1 MPKTM
6 FDIIKKQ
13 NGETFAKAIRNY
25 DNGIFDIPNLDK
37 IVKYAGR
44 QAEPIMS
51 YLVSLKGV
59 SIEEMSVH
67 RNPIDLLDKA
77 GYKAWYVNDVDTP
90 EKSVED
96 CERDQNA
103 IAGYFRSAEAVE
115 HGYTGKH
122 PRTNVGN
129 SEHGELIC
137 TIYTNLGSAH
147 KQRFKD
153 YYIINAVKKEVDGDD
168 KLPEEQWHIKPS
180 DNPEREDEY
189 GTSVISIQIVKTGG
203 FISIKNRY
211 NHTVNCPDDT
221 FDNNPDKIIL
231 GLTNSLRKYFN
242 VEFNVSEKILPDN
255 YIFVGDRLV
264 QYNRE
269 LNNIYFGSNYYVKG
283 SEIIK
288 LKPESQ
294 IMLDFIVF
302 DMENK
307 TMFTP
312 NNNDGNTYKVLSEAF
327 SGKKIQR
334 KKDNDKIILST
345 EDGNRIVV
353 KNGNIIGLSLPNIKE
368 IPDDFMSY
376 PNSLEYIELPNVK
389 KIGNKVL
396 SFHNAIKSINFPK
409 VEEIGDSFLYV
420 NNCLETV
427 IMPCVKKI
435 GVCFLRDNRFVKS
448 IDMPDVEDLGN
459 CFLDRNEILTSVN
472 LPKVKRIGN
481 FFLEMNNSLKTLDL
495 PKVKKIGSV
504 FMSNNNT
511 LISLKIPNVKDIDNI
526 GDFLENNKS
535 LVYIE
540 MPEKFK
546 NLAENLLKRNKFK
559 KVTNKV
565 REKIRQTAISVFTD
579 IKQNSIEKTTR

>member
-1 MPKTM
+1 MVEINTLEVFKSL
-6 FDIIKKQ
+6 KKHR
-13 NGETFAKAIRNY
+13 GEHFAKAVRDNHIDDVPNIEHILEFATAEDIEKLAPVVRSVYKVSKKSNY
-25 DNGIFDIPNLDK
+25 ETTKKPIELLKEAGYEAFVVKNLKQQNSIKKYFRKDEELCTFRDPQRYKNYYMIHAVKFGADK
-37 IVKYAGR
+37 I
-44 QAEPIMS
+44 
-51 YLVSLKGV
+51 
-59 SIEEMSVH
+59 
-67 RNPIDLLDKA
+67 
-77 GYKAWYVNDVDTP
+77 
-90 EKSVED
+90 
-96 CERDQNA
+96 
-103 IAGYFRSAEAVE
+103 
-115 HGYTGKH
+115 
-122 PRTNVGN
+122 
-129 SEHGELIC
+129 
-137 TIYTNLGSAH
+137 
-147 KQRFKD
+147 
-153 YYIINAVKKEVDGDD
+153 
-168 KLPEEQWHIKPS
+168 KPAK
-180 DNPEREDEY
+180 NPERQDEY

-288 LKPESQ
+288 LKSESQ
-294 IMLDFIVF
+294 IMMDFIVF

-353 KNGNIIGLSLPNIKE
+353 KNGNIIGLSLPNIEE
-368 IPDDFMSY
+368 IPDGFMSY

-396 SFHNAIKSINFPK
+396 SFHNAIKSINLPK
-409 VEEIGDSFLYV
+409 VEEIGDFFLYV

-459 CFLDRNEILTSVN
+459 CFLERNEILMSVN

-481 FFLEMNNSLKTLDL
+481 FFLEMNNSLKELDL

-511 LISLKIPNVKDIDNI
+511 LICLKIPNVKDIDNI

-579 IKQNSIEKTTR
+579 IKQYSIEKTTR

>member
-1 MPKTM
+1 MVEINTSEVFKSL
-6 FDIIKKQ
+6 KKHR
-13 NGETFAKAIRNY
+13 GEHFAKAVRDNHIDDVPNIEHILEFATAEDIEKLAPVVRSVYKVSKKSNY
-25 DNGIFDIPNLDK
+25 ETNKKPIELLKEAGYEAFVVKNLKQQNSIKKYFRKDEELCTFRDPQRYKNYYMIHAVKFGADK
-37 IVKYAGR
+37 I
-44 QAEPIMS
+44 
-51 YLVSLKGV
+51 
-59 SIEEMSVH
+59 
-67 RNPIDLLDKA
+67 
-77 GYKAWYVNDVDTP
+77 
-90 EKSVED
+90 
-96 CERDQNA
+96 
-103 IAGYFRSAEAVE
+103 
-115 HGYTGKH
+115 
-122 PRTNVGN
+122 
-129 SEHGELIC
+129 
-137 TIYTNLGSAH
+137 
-147 KQRFKD
+147 
-153 YYIINAVKKEVDGDD
+153 
-168 KLPEEQWHIKPS
+168 KPAK
-180 DNPEREDEY
+180 NPERQDEY

-231 GLTNSLRKYFN
+231 GLTNSLRNYFN

-294 IMLDFIVF
+294 IMVDFIVF

-409 VEEIGDSFLYV
+409 VEEIGDFFLYV

-481 FFLEMNNSLKTLDL
+481 FFLEMNDSLKTLDL

-535 LVYIE
+535 LVHIE

-546 NLAENLLKRNKFK
+546 NLAENLLKRNKLK
-559 KVTNKV
+559 KAVNNV
-565 REKIRQTAISVFTD
+565 RKKIRQKTVSVLTN